1 MCRKLKQERKAEK
14 NESEDFWRC
23 GNFIHFGRSVLRCC
37 FYHILQQFAWVEN
50 IGSGDCFEYF
60 PEMLCFARPNAPKC
74 PKILVNKQ
82 FYCPDNLRE
91 RSFSWQISVSVA
103 VSKQQTVAKKPEES
117 SQILSNGRGVPL
129 DRRQQDTNMTED
141 SRMTRQQGY
150 ENCKKGLHSRVPRWG
165 RRIYI

>member
-1 MCRKLKQERKAEK
+1 MCRKLNQERKAEK

-37 FYHILQQFAWVEN
+37 FYYILQQFAWVEN

-60 PEMLCFARPNAPKC
+60 PEMPCFARPNAPTC

-82 FYCPDNLRE
+82 FYCPCDLRTC
-91 RSFSWQISVSVA
+91 SFGRQIDGSVA
-103 VSKQQTVAKKPEES
+103 VSKQQTVAEKPEES

-129 DRRQQDTNMTED
+129 DTRQQNTNLTVD
-141 SRMTRQQGY
+141 SMMTRQQGY
-150 ENCKKGLHSRVPRWG
+150 ED
-165 RRIYI
+165 